1 MENIL
6 DIKNLTKM
14 YDDFT
19 LADVNFTLPE
29 GSIMGFIGENGAG
42 KSTTIKLI
50 LDLIRRDSGEISI
63 FGLDNIKDGNKIKED
78 IGVVFEES
86 NLPENM
92 TITDVSIVM
101 RNIYKNWDN
110 KVFNSFMKEFSLP
123 VKKTIKEFSRGM
135 KMKLSIAVALSHHAK
150 LLILDEATSG
160 LDPIVREEILDMFL
174 EFIQDEEHSILASSH
189 IISDLEKVAD
199 YITFIHRGRILF
211 SESKDNL
218 LCKYGILKC
227 KAAEFEAIDKSIIS
241 GYRKSEF
248 GVEALVLKDK
258 IKGRHIIDHA
268 SVEDIMLFSIKGERG
283 NRNERFNN

>member
-1 MENIL
+1 MGNIL
-6 DIKNLTKM
+6 EIKNLSKK
-14 YDDFT
+14 YDDFA
-19 LADVNFTLPE
+19 LDNVNITLPK

-50 LDLIRRDSGEISI
+50 LDLIHRDSGKISI
-63 FGLDNIKDGNKIKED
+63 FGWDNIEYENKIKED
-78 IGVVFEES
+78 IGVVFEEN

-101 RNIYKNWDN
+101 RNIYKNWDS

-123 VKKTIKEFSRGM
+123 AKKTIKEFSRGM

-160 LDPIVREEILDMFL
+160 LDPIIREEILDMFL
-174 EFIQDEEHSILASSH
+174 EFIQDEEHSIFASSH

-199 YITFIHRGRILF
+199 YITFIHKGKILF

-218 LCKYGILKC
+218 LCKYGVLKC
-227 KAAEFEAIDKSIIS
+227 RASEFEIIDKSIVA
-241 GYRKSEF
+241 GYRKSKF

-258 IKGRHIIDHA
+258 IKGKHIIDHA
-268 SVEDIMLFSIKGERG
+268 SIEDIMLFSIKGESK
-283 NRNERFNN
+283 